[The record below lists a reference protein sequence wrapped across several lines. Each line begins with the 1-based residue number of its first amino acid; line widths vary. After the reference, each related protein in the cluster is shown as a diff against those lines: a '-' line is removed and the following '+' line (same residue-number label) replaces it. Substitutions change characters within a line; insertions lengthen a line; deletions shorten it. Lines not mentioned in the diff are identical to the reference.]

1 MPKSIIVRAGGDSAP
16 AATPSK
22 MLAMEWS
29 DEGVVLSVR
38 AHGETA
44 AVLEVF
50 TRAHG
55 RHLGLVHGGRSR
67 KLRPVLQ
74 IGNHVDATWK
84 ARLADNLG
92 HFNVEL
98 RKGFAAPLMD
108 DAAALAAMTSM
119 AALARLLPERDPH
132 PNLFEVTLFVL
143 GFLGDAPV
151 WPALVVRWELALLDE
166 LGFGLDLGTCA
177 ATGTRDGLI
186 YVSPKSGRAVSA
198 EAGEPYKDRLLAL
211 PGFLR
216 GEAAGPA
223 GRHDILAG
231 FALTGHFLETRV
243 LGPHG
248 LSMPEARGRLLAYL
262 GRP

>member
-1 MPKSIIVRAGGDSAP
+1 
-16 AATPSK
+16 
-22 MLAMEWS
+22 MEWS

-38 AHGETA
+38 PHGETA
-44 AVLEVF
+44 AVVDLF

-67 KLRPVLQ
+67 RLRPVLQ

-92 HFNVEL
+92 YFSIEL
-98 RKGFAAPLMD
+98 RKGFAAPLMED
-108 DAAALAAMTSM
+108 PAALAALTSM

-132 PNLFEVTLFVL
+132 PNLFEITLFVL
-143 GFLGDAPV
+143 GYLDDAAV

-166 LGFGLDLGTCA
+166 LGFGLDLATCA
-177 ATGTRDGLI
+177 ATGTTDDLI

-198 EAGEPYKDRLLAL
+198 TAGEPYKNRLLAL

-216 GEAAGPA
+216 AGAPGSV
-223 GRHDILAG
+223 GRADVLAG
-231 FALTGHFLETRV
+231 FALTGFFLEARV
-243 LGPHG
+243 LAPHG
-248 LSMPEARGRLLAYL
+248 QPMPEARDRLISYL
-262 GRP
+262 RQP